1 MKWLA
6 ILFGLFILTIIL
18 LADLGKLGFLYSLYD
33 FPYGDKVGHFILYGI
48 LTLLIDLTLLPSS
61 ARKSSSTIISS
72 RRRVAV
78 RVGLFLAVAITVE
91 EFSQQ
96 YFSNRTFDLIDLGAS
111 VLDVLVFSWLAMKLK
126 K

>member
-6 ILFGLFILTIIL
+6 IIFGLFILTIIL

-61 ARKSSSTIISS
+61 AQKSSSTILPS

-78 RVGLFLAVAITVE
+78 RVGLFLAIAITVE

-96 YFSNRTFDLIDLGAS
+96 YFSNRTFDMIDLGAS
-111 VLDVLVFSWLAMKLK
+111 FLGVMFFSWLALK
-126 K
+126 IKK

>member
-96 YFSNRTFDLIDLGAS
+96 YFSNRTFDMIDLGAS
-111 VLDVLVFSWLAMKLK
+111 VLGVMFFSWLALK
-126 K
+126 IKK

>member
-111 VLDVLVFSWLAMKLK
+111 VLGVMFFSWLALK
-126 K
+126 IKK

>member
-33 FPYGDKVGHFILYGI
+33 FPYGDKVGHFILYGV

-96 YFSNRTFDLIDLGAS
+96 YFSNRTFDMIDLGAS
-111 VLDVLVFSWLAMKLK
+111 VLGVMFFSWLALK
-126 K
+126 IKK